1 MKLSF
6 GTALVISLVLAS
18 CAAKEA
24 PPRVTVKVADGFSGV
39 LHLRPC
45 VGGAKEP
52 IVADAQG
59 SADISACPLRDFE
72 IVILKGSSTVYV
84 RPEDVSV
91 SRAGDGIP
99 VAITASVP

>member
-6 GTALVISLVLAS
+6 GTALVISLALAS

-24 PPRVTVKVADGFSGV
+24 PTRVTVKVADTFSGV

-52 IVADAQG
+52 VVTDAQG
-59 SADISACPLRDFE
+59 SADMAACPLGSLE
-72 IVILKGSSTVYV
+72 IVVIKGNNQIFIKT
-84 RPEDVSV
+84 EDVSV
-91 SRAGDGIP
+91 SRAGDSIP
-99 VAITASVP
+99 VAVTATVP